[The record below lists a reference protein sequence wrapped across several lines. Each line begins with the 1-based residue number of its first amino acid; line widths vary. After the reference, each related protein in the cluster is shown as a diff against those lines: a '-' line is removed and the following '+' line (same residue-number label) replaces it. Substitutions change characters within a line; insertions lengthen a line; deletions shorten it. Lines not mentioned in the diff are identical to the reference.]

1 MTSKLNIIA
10 AAIISVLCSGNT
22 IHAQSMG
29 ISSEAITPDP
39 SSILEMRTTDK
50 GILIPRMT
58 TVERDAITAPAIGL
72 MIYNNETNQ
81 YNFYNGSA
89 WVFWGSVAYL
99 SATSGETAYT
109 SSTTDVV
116 ITDMTKTAL
125 EAGTYSVLFNAQVS
139 IPAAYY
145 TMVLVLQ
152 MRLQI

>member
-58 TVERDAITAPAIGL
+58 TVERDAITAPATGL

-89 WVFWGSVAYL
+89 WVFGAVPLTFLQRLAKHFL
-99 SATSGETAYT
+99 RF
-109 SSTTDVV
+109 
-116 ITDMTKTAL
+116 L
-125 EAGTYSVLFNAQVS
+125 
-139 IPAAYY
+139 
-145 TMVLVLQ
+145 LQ
-152 MRLQI
+152 ML